1 MLDAVMLVLREVL
14 EAALFVSLVLA
25 LGKHM
30 HVRRRWAGVAIPLG
44 LLASWLAS
52 HYAAVLAEAADGTG
66 QELLNA
72 TLYLVVILSFLALT
86 TMLAP
91 AVRERAIGA
100 LATTA
105 MPILFVLIVTC
116 SMAREGSE
124 VWIYLSSF
132 ADMPAALSAAI
143 TGGLIGTGI
152 GLSLCALVYYAF
164 AALPRRVFL
173 SVFLALATLVSGGLA
188 MQIAKLGL
196 QTGQLDSGQSLWDT
210 SWLVS
215 ERSWLGQF
223 LHALFGYD
231 ANPDRVQ
238 ALFYFAVIVAAI
250 LAAAAR
256 MAGTRQVRRG

>member
-14 EAALFVSLVLA
+14 EAALFVSLLLA
-25 LGKHM
+25 LGKHLGL
-30 HVRRRWAGVAIPLG
+30 RRGWAGVAVPLG

-52 HYAAVLAEAADGTG
+52 HYAASLAEAAEGTG

-72 TLYLVVILSFLALT
+72 ALYLVAILSFLALT
-86 TMLAP
+86 TLLTPAALGREIGPPRSPAAP
-91 AVRERAIGA
+91 
-100 LATTA
+100 L
-105 MPILFVLIVTC
+105 LFVLIVTC

-132 ADMPAALSAAI
+132 TTSPTALSAAVI
-143 TGGLIGTGI
+143 GGLIGTGI

-164 AALPRRVFL
+164 AGLPRRVFL
-173 SVFLALATLVSGGLA
+173 LLFLALATLVAGGLA

-196 QTGQLDSGQSLWDT
+196 QVGWLDSGQSLWDT

-238 ALFYFAVIVAAI
+238 ALFYFAALFAAL
-250 LAAAAR
+250 LAAAMR
-256 MAGTRQVRRG
+256 LGWTRQVRRG